1 MATQQIYLR
10 DFMTVVRQHCPTRVI
25 TSLSLPSISDASLR
39 IVMQHTSGLLHQPL
53 NYYCIGP
60 SATRVCG
67 LQQLVYEA

>member
-39 IVMQHTSGLLHQPL
+39 IVMQHTSGLLHQP
-53 NYYCIGP
+53 
-60 SATRVCG
+60 
-67 LQQLVYEA
+67 